1 MDEMTRRKVE
11 LRAEALFA
19 ERGGA
24 NGYQMEDWRRAER
37 EIAAP
42 KKKAAVKIGIKTVT
56 AKKTVETS
64 KKAVKKIVSPNPVF
78 KSFVTEK
85 GIK

>member
-1 MDEMTRRKVE
+1 MDETTRKKIE
-11 LRAEALFA
+11 LRAEELFA
-19 ERGGA
+19 KRGGA
-24 NGYQMEDWRRAER
+24 NGYQMEDWRRAES
-37 EIAAP
+37 EIAAQI
-42 KKKAAVKIGIKTVT
+42 KKAAVKTGTKTST
-56 AKKTVETS
+56 GKKTVGTS